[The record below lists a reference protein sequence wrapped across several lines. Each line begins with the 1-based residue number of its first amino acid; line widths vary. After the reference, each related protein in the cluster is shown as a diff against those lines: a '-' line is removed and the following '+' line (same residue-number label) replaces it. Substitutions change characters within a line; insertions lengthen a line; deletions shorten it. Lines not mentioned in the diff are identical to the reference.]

1 MATNPGQELATID
14 FASTIGG
21 PLVAVIN
28 AQAQAAMST
37 VNFIKAVGFTDDG
50 SEPIYVTF
58 KYPKEISPYQ
68 PKVELQGDP
77 AHPTGL
83 KPGEDT
89 NHPEGLPKYVAEKA
103 EVPAKYEIHELSVP
117 ILTMLPIPYI
127 RIEEVTLDFKA
138 KIVSMEKTDTTTSLK
153 ADMSSKFKG
162 GVTAK
167 GMVDA
172 SVSYKTSMSYQ
183 RTTNTGEQVDKTYS
197 MDIHIK
203 AVQDEI
209 PAGMER
215 LLNIL
220 EEAIKAKPTG
230 AITSG

>member
-37 VNFIKAVGFTDDG
+37 VNFIKAIGFESEDG
-50 SEPIYVTF
+50 DHPNQPVYVKF

-68 PKVELQGDP
+68 PPVPAVPAVPAQGDKP
-77 AHPTGL
+77 A
-83 KPGEDT
+83 KP
-89 NHPEGLPKYVAEKA
+89 
-103 EVPAKYEIHELSVP
+103 EVPAKPAIPAQYAIHELEVP

-127 RIEEVTLDFKA
+127 RVEEVTLDFKA

-162 GVTAK
+162 GVTAQ

-183 RTTNTGEQVDKTYS
+183 RTTNTGEQVDRTYS

-220 EEAIKAKPTG
+220 EEAIKAKPTSQI
-230 AITSG
+230 ITAG